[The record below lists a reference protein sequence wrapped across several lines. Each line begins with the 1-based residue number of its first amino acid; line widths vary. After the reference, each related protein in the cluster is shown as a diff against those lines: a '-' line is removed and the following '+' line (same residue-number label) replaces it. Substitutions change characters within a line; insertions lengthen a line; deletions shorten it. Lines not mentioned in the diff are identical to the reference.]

1 MSMLEIHAQHPADTS
16 AVFYLKGVIDGDAK
30 DVLGQLRDIHSG
42 AVLDFSGVQ
51 RVNSMGLAL
60 LLNVFRDLHGQ
71 GARLTATGMNRMTAM
86 LFKMTGVDQYLIGA
100 TAPAQPESPSAAGLR
115 LPVNNASATATAP
128 AVAKPSGEDFMR
140 LSVSLQERAQLEGW
154 YFLNTYL
161 QRRWGRLLRLEPR
174 FGALDQEY
182 LAPPEHADIVFAS
195 PFDVCALMSQGFS
208 VLRFPLCPAD
218 EAVIVCRADD
228 QRQSWADF
236 ERPRILT
243 ARLES
248 YVYLLGRLLMDESG
262 FPSEQANYLFVG
274 NNIKVVQMLLRGM
287 GDLVILPKQVFTGL
301 TELTREDLRVMDES
315 QTDFAFH
322 ALCVA
327 PHRQR
332 EVPAIAGLFDGIVGE
347 EKGQKILNE
356 LGIHGWRPPQPEEVD
371 MLMQVYRRYI

>member
-1 MSMLEIHAQHPADTS
+1 MLEIDAQQHADTA

-30 DVLGQLRDIHSG
+30 DILGQLRVIQG
-42 AVLDFSGVQ
+42 NVVLDFSGVQ

-60 LLNVFRDLHGQ
+60 LLTVFRDLHDQ
-71 GARLTATGMNRMTAM
+71 GISLTATGMNRMTAM
-86 LFKMTGVDQYLIGA
+86 LFKMTGMNQYLIDDAVVPTPTESLPA
-100 TAPAQPESPSAAGLR
+100 TGLSKSANSVVVAAPSVL
-115 LPVNNASATATAP
+115 
-128 AVAKPSGEDFMR
+128 AKPSGEDFMR
-140 LSVSLQERAQLEGW
+140 LSVDLQERAQLEGW

-182 LAPPEHADIVFAS
+182 MTPPEHADIAFVS
-195 PFDVCALMSQGFS
+195 PFDVCSLISQGFS

-218 EAVIVCRADD
+218 EAVIVCRDND
-228 QRQSWADF
+228 HRQSWADF
-236 ERPRILT
+236 ERPKILT

-274 NNIKVVQMLLRGM
+274 NDIKALQMLLRGM
-287 GDLVILPKQVFTGL
+287 GDLVILPKRVFVGL
-301 TELTREDLRVMDES
+301 AALTKEDLRVMDET

-332 EVPAIAGLFDGIVGE
+332 EASAIADLFDGIVGDG
-347 EKGQKILNE
+347 KGQKILAE
-356 LGIHGWRPPQPEEVD
+356 LGIHDWRPPQPEEMD

>member
-16 AVFYLKGVIDGDAK
+16 AVFHLKGVIDGDAK
-30 DVLGQLRDIHSG
+30 EILGQLRVIHG
-42 AVLDFSGVQ
+42 NAVLDFSGVQ

-60 LLNVFRDLHGQ
+60 LLTVFRDLHGQ

-86 LFKMTGVDQYLIGA
+86 LFKMTGVNQYLIGA
-100 TAPAQPESPSAAGLR
+100 AVPTPPESLPDAGLPM
-115 LPVNNASATATAP
+115 PVNSVAAAAP
-128 AVAKPSGEDFMR
+128 PVLVKPSGEDFMR
-140 LSVSLQERAQLEGW
+140 LSVNLQERAQLEGW

-182 LAPPEHADIVFAS
+182 MAPPEHADIAFVS
-195 PFDVCALMSQGFS
+195 PFDVCSLISQGFS

-218 EAVIVCRADD
+218 EAVIVCRGDD
-228 QRQSWADF
+228 HRQSWADF
-236 ERPRILT
+236 ERPKILT

-274 NNIKVVQMLLRGM
+274 NDIKVVQMLLRGM
-287 GDLVILPKQVFTGL
+287 GDLVILPKRVFAGL
-301 TELTREDLRVMDES
+301 AALTREDLRVMDET

-332 EVPAIAGLFDGIVGE
+332 EAPAIAGLFDGIVGE
-347 EKGQKILNE
+347 GKGQQILDE